1 MKIHRLSAFRV
12 SQFLALVAAL
22 AASAPLTA
30 GAASF
35 TFTGSAG
42 GTSWNSPTNWT
53 PASPVAGGSSTD
65 ELYFSFSNTAVT
77 VADNNFSGTFVL
89 NKLAITAVAGAN
101 KQISGNGLQFV
112 NNGTVGPRMEQN
124 GSIQST
130 VANTISIGSGVNLTL
145 GGSSP
150 NTVTTLSGKI
160 SGAGS
165 ITIENSPWV
174 FNNATND
181 FSGGITMT
189 AGQLVAQTSNAFGTG
204 TLTLQGGA
212 LRATTTAN
220 VTVANTV
227 LIGGNLQLGSSSG
240 TASKLTLT
248 GNTTLTGGAI
258 RTLTISGTTGAT
270 PVVFAGAIGES
281 GGSSGLTIAATGN
294 GGILEFSGSSA
305 NTYTGLTSVTN
316 STATLLLN
324 KTGANAIAGNLTLT
338 LGTVRL
344 GQSNQISDSSTV
356 SLSGGTFDLNGRS
369 DTVGLLLGT
378 GGVITTSTSGTST
391 LTTNGV
397 SGTTVTL
404 ASSLQDGAGTL
415 ALVKGGNDALILSG
429 VNSHSGGTTLNSGQ
443 LVLSGTGALGTGA
456 LILNGGILRTTDS
469 ASRTYSNAVQIGGD
483 LQIGIGTTQSTLTLT
498 GSTTILGSGAT
509 RAIAVNGSGT
519 NTSNFNPVIFGGPIG
534 DGGNNNGLLIQG
546 VTAGNSTRVFFGLG
560 AADTA
565 ANTYT
570 GLTTVG
576 NSTAT
581 TATLVLDK
589 ADGTN
594 AIRGDLT
601 VANAGAVALNRA
613 NQIADTSSVTVS
625 GGNLAFAPG
634 SGTTDNGVNET
645 ISNLTVTAG
654 TVNTDPSA
662 AGGSNTVTVN
672 NTLAFSGGVLRI
684 NPTST
689 VVANTVQVSGTNTSG
704 FRLGGTL
711 EVGSGGLTLT
721 QSDFA
726 PDSGGGFFN
735 IIQFAAGNSNDGVDT
750 GTVQGGTLKL
760 NGNIT
765 TVASATNTNGLRL
778 SVGAGG
784 TNSNID
790 LNGGNR
796 TFNVANGAADIDLQ
810 INPRLTD
817 SVGGGSF
824 TKTGAGTL
832 VLDGG
837 GSGGNYAGPAT
848 INAGTLRYVAGVGA
862 INTLSGAVTVDGST
876 AILDM
881 NGRTD
886 TVSSVILA
894 NNATIQSSAPGG
906 VLTSTG
912 GFDVRSGLIST
923 AIAGNGLVK
932 STSGTVS
939 LTAANTYTGTTSVS
953 AGTLLLSGNGAIS
966 SSTLIDVAA
975 GATLDVAGV
984 TGGYVLASGQTLKG
998 NGTIRGDATIE
1009 GALAPGASPGLLTFE
1024 NSLVLGAASETF
1036 MEIIGT
1042 SRGVAG
1048 GYDAIDIGT
1057 SLSYGGDLILTM
1069 TSGISLGTYDLFDFS
1084 SQTGDFASVSFAGGF
1099 YAGTFTN
1106 NGSGIWSATD
1116 TNGSGQT
1123 FQFSQATGDLSVVP
1137 EPSTTLLAGLGLMG
1151 VLAWARRSRR
1161 RN

>member
-1 MKIHRLSAFRV
+1 MKNSRVFVFRV
-12 SQFLALVAAL
+12 SQILALGAAL
-22 AASAPLTA
+22 TAALPLTA
-30 GAASF
+30 DAASY

-42 GTSWNSPTNWT
+42 TLWDAPANWT
-53 PASPVAGGSSTD
+53 PSSPVAGGSSTD
-65 ELYFSFSNTAVT
+65 ELYFSFSNTANAT
-77 VADNNFSGTFVL
+77 ANNNFSGTFVL
-89 NKLAITAVAGAN
+89 NKLAITAVSGAN
-101 KQISGNGLQFV
+101 KQLSGNGLEFV

-124 GSIQST
+124 GSIQSSI
-130 VANTISIGSGVNLTL
+130 ANTIAIGSGVNLTL
-145 GGSSP
+145 GGSGT

-204 TLTLQGGA
+204 TVTLQGGV
-212 LRATTTAN
+212 LRATSSAN

-248 GNTTLTGGAI
+248 GNTTLTGGAV

-281 GGSSGLTIAATGN
+281 GGSSGLTIAASGN

-316 STATLLLN
+316 SIATLLLN

-338 LGTVRL
+338 AGTVRL
-344 GQSNQISDSSTV
+344 GQSDQISDSSTV

-415 ALVKGGNDALILSG
+415 ALVKGGNDALILTG
-429 VNSHSGGTTLNSGQ
+429 ANSHSGGTTLNSGQ
-443 LVLSGTGALGTGA
+443 LVLNGTGALGTGA
-456 LILNGGILRTTDS
+456 LILNGGILRTTD
-469 ASRTYSNAVQIGGD
+469 ATSRTYSNAVQIGGD

-509 RAIAVNGSGT
+509 RAIAVNGSGAVS
-519 NTSNFNPVIFGGPIG
+519 SNFNPVIFGGPIG

-546 VTAGNSTRVFFGLG
+546 VAAGNSTRIFFGLG

-581 TATLVLDK
+581 VATLVLDK

-601 VANAGAVALNRA
+601 VANAGAVVQNRA
-613 NQIADTSSVTVS
+613 NQIADTSTVTVS

-634 SGTTDNGVNET
+634 SGTTDDGVNET
-645 ISNLTVTAG
+645 IANLTMTAG
-654 TVNTDPSA
+654 TLNTDPSA

-672 NTLAFSGGVLRI
+672 NTFAFSGGVLRI

-689 VVANTVQVSGTNTSG
+689 VVANSVQVSGTNTSG

-711 EVGSGGLTLT
+711 EVGAGGLTLT

-735 IIQFAAGNSNDGVDT
+735 IIQFAAGNSNDGVDA

-796 TFNVANGAADIDLQ
+796 TFNVADGAADIDFQ

-886 TVSSVILA
+886 TVSSVVLA
-894 NNATIQSSAPGG
+894 NNATIQSSVAGG

-923 AIAGNGLVK
+923 AIAGSGLVK

-939 LTAANTYTGTTSVS
+939 LTASNTYTGTTSVS
-953 AGTLLLSGNGAIS
+953 AGTLLLSGDGAIS

-975 GATLDVAGV
+975 GATLDVAAV
-984 TGGYVLASGQTLKG
+984 SGGYVLASGQTLQG
-998 NGTIRGDATIE
+998 NGTIRGAATIE

-1024 NSLVLGAASETF
+1024 NSLVLGATSDTF

-1057 SLSYGGDLILTM
+1057 SLSYGGDLVLTM
-1069 TSGISLGTYDLFDFS
+1069 TSGISLGTYNLFDFT
-1084 SQTGDFASVSFAGGF
+1084 SQSGDFASVSFAGGF

-1106 NGSGIWSATD
+1106 NGSGVWSATD

-1123 FQFSQATGDLSVVP
+1123 FSFSQATGDLSVVP

-1151 VLAWARRSRR
+1151 ALAWARRTRR
-1161 RN
+1161 QS

>member
-1 MKIHRLSAFRV
+1 MKIHRFPVFRTP
-12 SQFLALVAAL
+12 QFLALLAAL
-22 AASAPLTA
+22 AVSAPLT
-30 GAASF
+30 GRAASY

-42 GTSWNSPTNWT
+42 ASSWDSPTNWM

-77 VADNNFSGTFVL
+77 VSNNNFSGTFVL
-89 NKLAITAVAGAN
+89 NKLAITSVAGAN
-101 KQISGNGLQFV
+101 KQISGNGLEFV

-124 GSIQST
+124 GSIQSSI
-130 VANTISIGSGVNLTL
+130 ANTISIGSGVNLTL

-174 FNNATND
+174 FNNAAND

-212 LRATTTAN
+212 LRATTTAS

-248 GNTTLTGGAI
+248 GNTTLTGGAV

-281 GGSSGLTIAATGN
+281 GGSSGLTIVGSGN

-305 NTYTGLTSVTN
+305 NTYSGLTSVTN

-338 LGTVRL
+338 IGTVRL
-344 GQSNQISDSSTV
+344 GQSNQIADSSTV

-415 ALVKGGNDALILSG
+415 ALVKGGNDALILTG
-429 VNSHSGGTTLNSGQ
+429 LNSHSGGTTLNSGQ
-443 LVLSGTGALGTGA
+443 LVLSGTSALGTGA

-469 ASRTYSNAVQIGGD
+469 VSRTYSNAVQIGGD

-546 VTAGNSTRVFFGLG
+546 VAAGNSTRVFFGLG

-581 TATLVLDK
+581 IATLVLDK

-594 AIRGDLT
+594 AVRGDLT
-601 VANAGAVALNRA
+601 VANAGAVSLNRA
-613 NQIADTSSVTVS
+613 NQIADTSTVTVS

-634 SGTTDNGVNET
+634 SGTSDNGVNET
-645 ISNLTVTAG
+645 ISNLTMTAG
-654 TVNTDPSA
+654 TLNTDPSA

-689 VVANTVQVSGTNTSG
+689 VVANAVQVSGTNTSG

-726 PDSGGGFFN
+726 PDSGSGFFN
-735 IIQFAAGNSNDGVDT
+735 IMQFAAGNSNDGVDV
-750 GTVQGGTLKL
+750 GTVQGGTMKL

-765 TVASATNTNGLRL
+765 TVASATNTNGLRI

-784 TNSNID
+784 TNSSID

-837 GSGGNYAGPAT
+837 GAGGNYAGPAT
-848 INAGTLRYVAGVGA
+848 INAGTLRYVAGA

-876 AILDM
+876 AVLDM

-894 NNATIQSSAPGG
+894 NNATIQSSTPGG

-912 GFDVRSGLIST
+912 GFDVRSGLISA
-923 AIAGNGLVK
+923 AIAGNGLTK

-939 LTAANTYTGTTSVS
+939 LTAANSYTGTTSVS
-953 AGTLLLSGNGAIS
+953 AGTLVLSGNGAVS

-975 GATLDVAGV
+975 GATFDVAGV

-998 NGTIRGDATIE
+998 NGTIRGSATIE
-1009 GALAPGASPGLLTFE
+1009 GTLAPGASPGLLTFE
-1024 NSLVLGAASETF
+1024 NALVLGATSETF
-1036 MEIIGT
+1036 MEIVGT

-1048 GYDAIDIGT
+1048 GYDAVDVGT

-1069 TSGISLGTYDLFDFS
+1069 TSGISLGTYDLFDFT
-1084 SQTGDFASVSFAGGF
+1084 SQSGDFATVSFAGGF

-1106 NGSGIWSATD
+1106 NGSGLWSATD

-1137 EPSTTLLAGLGLMG
+1137 EPATAVLAGFGLAG
-1151 VLAWARRSRR
+1151 VLVWTRRSRR
-1161 RN
+1161 RG